1 MKKFSSLALFLAAN
15 IYMPAALA
23 ADASVTISSPANGAK
38 ISSAASVPV
47 TYEVMPGPKG
57 DHTHIYVDGN
67 QKAVLMKLK
76 DTHTLDALTK
86 GKHDICIKIVN
97 KAHSPIG
104 VEQCVSVTAE

>member
-1 MKKFSSLALFLAAN
+1 
-15 IYMPAALA
+15 
-23 ADASVTISSPANGAK
+23 
-38 ISSAASVPV
+38 
-47 TYEVMPGPKG
+47 MPGPKG

>member
-1 MKKFSSLALFLAAN
+1 MKKFNSLALVLAAS
-15 IYMPAALA
+15 IYAPIALA
-23 ADASVTISSPANGAK
+23 ADASVTISSPADGAK

-97 KAHSPIG
+97 KGHAPIG
-104 VEQCVSVTAE
+104 VEKCVAVTAE